1 MVKLMTT
8 FALLLSFVSGMN
20 AQEPVRGGLDTAS
33 VLLLKPERFV
43 RIQVPDLG
51 RVQGRVGGLTASDL
65 VLQNEGNSRSVRLA
79 AIDTLW
85 VRGRAT
91 KTGAIIGAVLGIGA
105 GVFLGAL
112 GEALC
117 EYDCNH
123 NYVLSGALIVGAMG
137 GAAGAVIGTAIPRWR
152 RVYPE

>member
-1 MVKLMTT
+1 MVKLMTL
-8 FALLLSFVSGMN
+8 FALLVGLVPGVS
-20 AQEPVRGGLDTAS
+20 AQETARGGLDSAS
-33 VLLLKPERFV
+33 VLLLKPDRFV

-51 RVQGRVGGLTASDL
+51 RVQGRVGGLTGSDL
-65 VLQNEGNSRSVRLA
+65 VLQDEGNSRRVQLA
-79 AIDTLW
+79 AVDTLW
-85 VRGRAT
+85 IRGRAT

-152 RVYPE
+152 RVFPE